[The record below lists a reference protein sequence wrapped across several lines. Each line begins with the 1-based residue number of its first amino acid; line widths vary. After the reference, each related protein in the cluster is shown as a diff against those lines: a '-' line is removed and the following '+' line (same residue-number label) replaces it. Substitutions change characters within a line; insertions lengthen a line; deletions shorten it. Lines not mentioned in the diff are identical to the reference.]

1 MSTTGAAGDRT
12 PDVTVVVAVYNPGP
26 NINGLLASLHRQ
38 SLPDGAL
45 EVVLVDDG
53 STDGTLQR
61 LQSLATTRPYLVVR
75 SIPNSGWPGRPRN
88 VGLDE
93 AHGEFVFFADH
104 DDEFFPESLQ
114 RMVSMAR
121 ENSSDIVYG
130 KIVRTGRA
138 TPYWGL
144 ARRDVPD
151 ADPTGEVLTSRTV
164 HKLYRRQWL
173 LDLGA
178 RFAEGR
184 VRLEDH
190 VFMAQVLPHAR
201 KVSVLASYPCYRWIH
216 RPDGTNSSDMVVD
229 PNTYWEYYSTVLR
242 VFEREAG
249 PGAMLDEARRQA
261 AIQCFSRFP
270 WREVAALS
278 HDERAA
284 LTQAVH
290 RYVAEQA
297 PASLDASLPV
307 LKRLRLQALRDGG
320 SERFLAL
327 HEASNHL
334 VARSGLAGTSAGWD
348 DGHVTLHA
356 QAELVRRRSLDRNAG
371 LASAQAAALQRVGDD
386 VLVPLD
392 LLSGGET
399 YRSAFSDSVTSADR
413 RLLPSDRGA
422 LELTIR
428 HRDSGVEWPLPGEG
442 QSTLVGLDRP
452 GLVDG
457 VALRSQVSVVLDPS
471 TAAFGRPLHTGIWD
485 VVVRSQFLG
494 EHLARRLP
502 VPEIDSESPVVLPE
516 RPLSFPGTQGDLD
529 ALLYRTA
536 DGTLA
541 LKVTDPAELLARR
554 PRVTAFAWD
563 GDRLAMHVTLGAVHE
578 PAELVVRERGAAPE
592 HSSTVVAPV
601 QGGIVAL
608 DLSDD
613 VAGLLGG
620 TLLDVYVRP
629 GGAADGVGEERV
641 AHAVPADEVDTTHPA
656 FSVYATAHGSLSL
669 KRVRPAAPRSAK
681 PDRRSGLRRLLGR

>member
-1 MSTTGAAGDRT
+1 MSTTGAAGDRA

-26 NINGLLASLHRQ
+26 NIDGLLASLHRQ

-53 STDGTLQR
+53 STDGTLER

-88 VGLDE
+88 IGLDE
-93 AHGEFVFFADH
+93 ARGEFVFFADH

-121 ENSSDIVYG
+121 QNSSDVVYG
-130 KIVRTGRA
+130 KVVRTGRA

-144 ARRDVPD
+144 ARRDVPH
-151 ADPTGEVLTSRTV
+151 ADLAGEVLSSRTV

-178 RFAEGR
+178 RFTEGR

-201 KVSVLASYPCYRWIH
+201 NVSVLASYPCYRWIH

-249 PGAMLDEARRQA
+249 PGPMLDEARRQA

-270 WREVAALS
+270 WREVVSLS
-278 HDERAA
+278 HDERSA

-290 RYVAEQA
+290 RYVAEQV
-297 PASLDASLPV
+297 PASLDESLPV

-320 SERFLAL
+320 GERFLTL
-327 HEASNHL
+327 HEASHRL
-334 VARSGLAGTSAGWD
+334 VARTGLAGSSAGWH

-356 QAELVRRRSLDRNAG
+356 QAELVWRRSLDGHAA
-371 LASAQAAALQRVGDD
+371 LASAEAAALQRIGDD
-386 VLVPLD
+386 VFVPLD

-457 VALRSQVSVVLDPS
+457 VALRSQASAVLDPS
-471 TAAFGRPLHTGIWD
+471 TAAFGRPLSTGIWD
-485 VVVRSQFLG
+485 VLARSQFLG
-494 EHLARRLP
+494 EHLTRRLP
-502 VPEIDSESPVVLPE
+502 VPDVEVESAVTLPE
-516 RPLSFPGTQGDLD
+516 LPLSFPGGQGDLD

-541 LKVTDPAELLARR
+541 LKVTDPEEVLARR
-554 PRVTAFAWD
+554 PRVTAFAWA
-563 GDRLAMHVTLGAVHE
+563 GDRLTMHVTLGSVHG
-578 PAELVVRERGAAPE
+578 PAELVVRERGATAE
-592 HSSTVVAPV
+592 DATTLVAPV

-608 DLSDD
+608 DLSDE
-613 VAGLLGG
+613 VAGVVGG
-620 TLLDVYVRP
+620 ALLDLYVRP
-629 GGAADGVGEERV
+629 VGGAEGAHEERV
-641 AHAVPADEVDTTHPA
+641 AHAVPADEVDTAHHSFT
-656 FSVYATAHGSLSL
+656 VYATSHGSLSL
-669 KRVRPAAPRSAK
+669 KRVRPAGPRTAR
-681 PDRRSGLRRLLGR
+681 PERRSGLRRLLGR